1 MLISKSDLRGV
12 TDLHKKKK
20 KKLATLKVCFNVHKA
35 FNMLRPIA
43 RATSIYAG
51 PSTKW
56 KIIPSIRTFSTT
68 LDSIP
73 NKNDFDVVVIGGGHA
88 GAEACAGAARAGART
103 LLITQNPDTIGNSI
117 FRALYFGTNIIVTHR
132 FF

>member
-1 MLISKSDLRGV
+1 
-12 TDLHKKKK
+12 
-20 KKLATLKVCFNVHKA
+20 
-35 FNMLRPIA
+35 MLRPIA
-43 RATSIYAG
+43 RATSLYAG
-51 PSTKW
+51 PSTKL
-56 KIIPSIRTFSTT
+56 KNIPSIRSFSTT

-117 FRALYFGTNIIVTHR
+117 FMALYFGKNIIVTHR